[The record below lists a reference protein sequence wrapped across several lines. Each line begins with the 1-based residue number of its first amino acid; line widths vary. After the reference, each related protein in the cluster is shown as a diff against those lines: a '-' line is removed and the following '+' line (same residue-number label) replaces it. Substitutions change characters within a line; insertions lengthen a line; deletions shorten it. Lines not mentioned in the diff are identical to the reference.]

1 MRYTTLGKTQ
11 LKVSAL
17 GLGCWAF
24 AGGTVWGN
32 QEEKDSINTIRA
44 AIDVGITFF
53 DTAEKYGDGHSEE
66 VLGQGLKGCRHQVVV
81 ASKVYSDNLTRENVI
96 KSCEQSLKRLNTD
109 YLDLYQIHWPSRSI
123 PLEETMAAFDQLVQ
137 QGKVRTV
144 GVCNFGVQDME
155 SVLKLS
161 SVVSN
166 QLPYSLLWQA
176 IEQEILPKC
185 KEKRV
190 GVIAY
195 SPLCQG
201 LLTGKYQSVEQV
213 PPGLTGTR
221 FYSHQR
227 SNARHGEAGM
237 EAETFTAVA
246 RIREICASIGES
258 MGNVAIS
265 WVLNQPGI
273 SSVLVGARTPQQL
286 QENIK
291 ATNVELS
298 NETMKSLVVATEDLK
313 AKVGDNPDMW
323 EGKAKS
329 RYR

>member
-1 MRYTTLGKTQ
+1 
-11 LKVSAL
+11 
-17 GLGCWAF
+17 
-24 AGGTVWGN
+24 
-32 QEEKDSINTIRA
+32 
-44 AIDVGITFF
+44 
-53 DTAEKYGDGHSEE
+53 
-66 VLGQGLKGCRHQVVV
+66 
-81 ASKVYSDNLTRENVI
+81 VYSDNLTRENVI

-109 YLDLYQIHWPSRSI
+109 YLDLYQIHWPSSTI
-123 PLEETMAAFDQLVQ
+123 PLTETMAAFDQLVQ
-137 QGKVRTV
+137 QGKVRAV

-155 SVLKLS
+155 SVLKLNN
-161 SVVSN
+161 VVSD
-166 QLPYSLLWQA
+166 QLPYSLLWRA
-176 IEQEILPKC
+176 IEQSILPKC
-185 KEKRV
+185 KEDRV

-221 FYSHQR
+221 LYSHLR
-227 SNARHGEAGM
+227 SNARHRESGM
-237 EAETFTAVA
+237 EAETFGAVA
-246 RIREICASIGES
+246 KIRDICANFGES

-273 SSVLVGARTPQQL
+273 SSVLVGARSPQQL

-291 ATNVELS
+291 AAE
-298 NETMKSLVVATEDLK
+298 VVISDTVKQALDDATEELRT
-313 AKVGDNPDMW
+313 KVSDNPDMW